1 MCGIAGIMMKD
12 GNSPDNKILNN
23 LIKAL
28 SHRGPDGDG
37 KHIAANTGLIQ
48 TRLAIIDLKTGDQP
62 IYDKSGTALVGNGE
76 IYNYREIKQ
85 GLSEYDFQ
93 TKSDSECALAL
104 YNIHGID
111 YAQYLRGMFALAI
124 HDPAT
129 GQLVISRDPFG
140 IKPLYYI
147 ENDNFFAF
155 ASEAQALIKSGL
167 INAKINDR
175 HRNELLQLQFTCRG
189 GTIYQDIR
197 RLMPGETIIVK
208 GGHIVNRKRIS
219 ALPVGSPEKIT
230 ESNAM
235 QRLDKALYDS
245 VDIHQRS
252 DVPYGLFLSGG
263 IDSSVLLAIMAELNQ
278 HPVTA
283 FTAGFNNSTTHDE
296 RDHAR
301 MLAKSVNAEHHEI
314 EFGEYDFWQNLPKI
328 AAIMDDPAA
337 DYAILPTWKLAKE
350 AAKDLKVVICGE
362 GGDELLAGYGRYRS
376 AMRPWWLGGRTIRH
390 RGQFDGL
397 NILRDDSKAWRDAIS
412 GQEVLSDIDGRNA
425 LQIAQATDCADWL
438 SNDLLIKLDRCLMAH
453 GLEGRTPFLDIKVA
467 NASFRLPDN
476 LKINKRLGKWILR
489 KWLDKKMPQAKAFE
503 KKRGFSVPIGQ
514 WINSDSKRIGQL
526 IANLESIKE
535 IAHPDKV
542 IYLFNN
548 LGKRQAFAAWTL
560 LFYGLWHRA
569 NIEGIDPKDGNLF
582 DILEMK

>member
-12 GNSPDNKILNN
+12 GSSPDNKILDSF
-23 LIKAL
+23 IKTL

-37 KHIAANTGLIQ
+37 KHIATNIGLIQ
-48 TRLAIIDLKTGDQP
+48 TRLAIIDLETGDQP
-62 IYDKSGTALVGNGE
+62 LYDKNGVALVGNGE
-76 IYNYREIKQ
+76 IYNYLEIKQ
-85 GLSEYDFQ
+85 DLSEYDFQ
-93 TKSDSECALAL
+93 TKSDCECALAL
-104 YNIHGID
+104 YNMHGVD
-111 YAQYLRGMFALAI
+111 YAKYLRGMFALAI
-124 HDPAT
+124 HDPAA

-147 ENDNFFAF
+147 ENDEYFAF

-167 INAKINDR
+167 VNAKIDNH
-175 HRNELLQLQFTCRG
+175 HRNELLQLQFTCRS
-189 GTIYQDIR
+189 GTIYQGIS
-197 RLMPGETIIVK
+197 RLLPGETIIIK
-208 GGHIVNRKRIS
+208 AGHIVERKKIP
-219 ALPVGSPEKIT
+219 ALPTGSPEKIT
-230 ESNAM
+230 EQDAM

-245 VDIHQRS
+245 VKIHQRS

-263 IDSSVLLAIMAELNQ
+263 IDSSVLLAIMAELNN
-278 HPVTA
+278 HPVIA
-283 FTAGFNNSTTHDE
+283 FTAGFSNSTTHDE

-314 EFGEYDFWQNLPKI
+314 EFGEDDFWQILPKV

-350 AAKDLKVVICGE
+350 ASKDLKVVLCGE

-376 AMRPWWLGGRTIRH
+376 VMRPWWLGGRTMRH
-390 RGQFDGL
+390 RGCFDGL
-397 NILRDDSKAWRDAIS
+397 NILRDDSKAWRDAILA
-412 GQEVLSDIDGRNA
+412 QEVVSDSDGRNI
-425 LQIAQATDCADWL
+425 LQIAQAIDCADWL

-453 GLEGRTPFLDIKVA
+453 GLEGRTPFLDIEVA
-467 NASFRLPDN
+467 KASFLLPDN

-489 KWLDKKMPQAKAFE
+489 KWLNKKMPQAKAFE
-503 KKRGFSVPIGQ
+503 KKRGFSVPVGQ
-514 WINSDSKRIGQL
+514 WINNDGNRVGKL
-526 IANLESIKE
+526 LANLESIKE

-548 LGKRQAFAAWTL
+548 LGKRQSFAAWSL
-560 LFYGLWHRA
+560 LFYALWHRA